1 MGEHGTPLLLESS
14 DRATLWGDLVR
25 AIEGYIG
32 DVGAL
37 PLTPTASREE
47 IATLVGQFDF
57 GAPMAPPRALAAA
70 VEAMRVAQVHTA
82 HPRYFGLF
90 NPAPTTMGIAADA
103 LVAALN
109 PQLAAESHAPFA
121 VAAERYL
128 LRAFAERF
136 GFPDDA
142 EGTFTSGG
150 AEANVVGLLLALV
163 RASPEFARRGARALS
178 GDPIVYV
185 SAEAHHSLEKGAR
198 MCGLGSDAVRRVG
211 VDRDLRM
218 DPARLGDAIATD
230 RRAGRLPVMIVATLG
245 TTNAGA
251 IDPANAIADVAN
263 KERVWLHADAA
274 WGGLAAMVPEL
285 RSSIAGVERADSI
298 TFDAHKSLGVPMGAG
313 MFITRHGGA
322 LGAAYGVH
330 ADYMPSGTT
339 RDPYAE
345 SPQWSRRFIGLKL
358 LLSLAVAGWSGYEA
372 ALGREVELGRRLR
385 AKLSASGWRIV
396 NETPLPI
403 ACFVDATRDDGE
415 SGRFLAAIAKAVAPR
430 AWISVTRIA
439 GGRRALRACITS
451 ARTEE
456 GDVEALVAALGEAR
470 REARG

>member
-1 MGEHGTPLLLESS
+1 VGEHGTPLLLASS

-25 AIEGYIG
+25 AIEAYIG
-32 DVGAL
+32 EVASL
-37 PLTPTASREE
+37 SVTPTASRDE
-47 IATLVGQFDF
+47 IARLVTHFDF
-57 GAPMAPPRALAAA
+57 GSPMTPSRALAAA
-70 VEAMRVAQVHTA
+70 VEAMRTAQVHTG

-109 PQLAAESHAPFA
+109 PQLATESHAPFA
-121 VAAERYL
+121 VAAERHL
-128 LRAFAERF
+128 IRAFAERF
-136 GFPDDA
+136 GFPGDA

-150 AEANVVGLLLALV
+150 AEANVSAMLLALV
-163 RASPEFARRGARALS
+163 RASPDFARRGARALA
-178 GDPIVYV
+178 GDPVVYA

-218 DPARLGDAIATD
+218 DPARLRDAIASD

-251 IDPANAIADVAN
+251 IDPVRAVADVAS
-263 KERVWLHADAA
+263 KERLWLHADAA

-285 RSSIAGVERADSI
+285 RAEIEGVERADSI

-313 MFITRHGGA
+313 MLITRHAAA

-330 ADYMPSGTT
+330 ADYMPSGAT

-358 LLSLAVAGWSGYEA
+358 LLSLAVAGWGGYEA
-372 ALGREVELGRRLR
+372 ALTREVELGRRLR
-385 AKLSASGWRIV
+385 EKLVATGWRLV

-403 ACFVDATRDDGE
+403 ACFVDATREDGE
-415 SGRFLAAIAKAVAPR
+415 SGAFLSGVARAVSPK
-430 AWISVTRIA
+430 AWISVTRVA
-439 GGRRALRACITS
+439 GGRRVLRACVTS
-451 ARTEE
+451 ARTGE
-456 GDVEALVAALGEAR
+456 GDVDALVEALGGAR
-470 REARG
+470 RSM

>member
-1 MGEHGTPLLLESS
+1 VGEHGTPLLLASS
-14 DRATLWGDLVR
+14 ERATLWSDLVR
-25 AIEGYIG
+25 AIEAYIG
-32 DVGAL
+32 DVAGL
-37 PLTPTASREE
+37 PLTPTASRDE
-47 IATLVGQFDF
+47 IARLVAQFDF
-57 GAPMAPPRALAAA
+57 AVPKAPSEALAAA
-70 VEAMRVAQVHTA
+70 VGAMRAAQVHTA

-121 VAAERYL
+121 VAAERHL
-128 LRAFAERF
+128 LRAFATRF

-142 EGTFTSGG
+142 EGTFASGG
-150 AEANVVGLLLALV
+150 AEANVAAILLALV

-178 GDPIVYV
+178 GDAVVYA

-218 DPARLGDAIATD
+218 DPGRLRDAITSD

-251 IDPANAIADVAN
+251 IDPVASVAEVAA
-263 KERVWLHADAA
+263 KERLWLHADAA
-274 WGGLAAMVPEL
+274 WGGLAAIVTEL
-285 RSSIAGVERADSI
+285 RASIAGVERADSI

-313 MFITRHGGA
+313 MLITRHAGA
-322 LGAAYGVH
+322 LAAAYGVH
-330 ADYMPSGTT
+330 ADYMPSGST
-339 RDPYAE
+339 RDPFAE

-358 LLSLAVAGWSGYEA
+358 LLSLAVAGWSGYETTLA
-372 ALGREVELGRRLR
+372 REVELGRRLR
-385 AKLSASGWRIV
+385 RKLVESGWRLV

-403 ACFVDATRDDGE
+403 ACFVDARRDDGD
-415 SGRFLAAIAKAVAPR
+415 SGRFLTAVAKGVAPR
-430 AWISVTRIA
+430 AWISVTRVA

-456 GDVEALVAALGEAR
+456 ADVDALIELLADAR
-470 REARG
+470 RSA